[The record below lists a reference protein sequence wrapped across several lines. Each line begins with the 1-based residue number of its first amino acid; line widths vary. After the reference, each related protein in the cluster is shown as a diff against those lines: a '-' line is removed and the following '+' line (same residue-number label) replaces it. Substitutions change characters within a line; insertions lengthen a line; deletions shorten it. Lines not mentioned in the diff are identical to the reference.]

1 MLRMLS
7 LNIIKVEG
15 EVGEMYVRDDQ
26 QYTEEAGMTR
36 TFIEK
41 DTPTE
46 ISTGDP

>member
-1 MLRMLS
+1 MTM
-7 LNIIKVEG
+7 KVEC
-15 EVGEMYVRDDQ
+15 EVEETYVREDQ

-36 TFIEK
+36 IFIEE